1 MPCVT
6 VIIIFLTCM
15 YVYAWNFYDVKCL
28 EHYLY
33 CISAIEINF
42 IIIIMVPKRIYYY
55 FLRVSWKK

>member
-42 IIIIMVPKRIYYY
+42 IIIIIITG
-55 FLRVSWKK
+55 